1 MGAWSIHVY
10 GLRLLLLRQ
19 PQQLVIDGLL
29 LLLNVVL
36 LDPGARKQ
44 VFLTLVLLLPLLV
57 LLNIISPALAS
68 YWMSSLR

>member
-1 MGAWSIHVY
+1 MGTWSIHVDQF
-10 GLRLLLLRQ
+10 RVILLGQ
-19 PQQLVIDGLL
+19 PQKLVDGLL